1 MRRYVARRII
11 AAGVVVFAVSCL
23 VFLVLHLVPGDPAQ
37 VLLGPTATAQDL
49 MRLRHELGLDRSVPV
64 QYLTWIGHALRGD
77 FGWSYVLRRPV
88 LPEVAERFS
97 HTMILAA
104 AAMLI
109 AFPLGILLGSLA
121 AARRGAF
128 LDRLST
134 ILASVGISMPSF
146 WVGVLLIVLFSL
158 RLRLLPGSGMYSP
171 TGEGGVRDLLVH
183 LVLPAATLAFVPLA
197 IITRMMR
204 TTLVEVLREDYMRT
218 ARAKGLSEGP
228 AIVRHGLPNAFI
240 PLVTLLGFQV
250 GQLLAGGVYVETVF
264 SWPGVGQLLVN
275 AILTRDIPIVQGSIL
290 LVATTYVIIN
300 LATDLLYAVLD
311 PRLRYG

>member
-1 MRRYVARRII
+1 MRRYLARRVL
-11 AAGVVVFAVSCL
+11 AAGMVVFAVSCL
-23 VFLVLHLVPGDPAQ
+23 VFFVLHLIPGDPAQ
-37 VLLGPTATAQDL
+37 VLLGPTATSQDL
-49 MRLRHELGLDRSVPV
+49 LRLRHELGLDRSVPV
-64 QYLTWIGHALRGD
+64 QYLTWMAHVARGD

-88 LPEVAERFS
+88 LPEVAERFA
-97 HTMILAA
+97 HTLILAGG
-104 AAMLI
+104 AMII
-109 AFPLGILLGSLA
+109 AFPLGILLGSWA
-121 AARRGAF
+121 ASRRGTF
-128 LDRLST
+128 VDRLST
-134 ILASVGISMPSF
+134 VVASIGISMPSF
-146 WVGVLLIVLFSL
+146 WVGVLLIVLFSV
-158 RLRLLPGSGMYSP
+158 RLRWLPGSGMYSP
-171 TGEGGVRDLLVH
+171 TGEGGGLDLLVH
-183 LVLPAATLAFVPLA
+183 LVLPAITLALVPLA

-218 ARAKGLSEGP
+218 ARAKGLSEAP
-228 AIVRHGLPNAFI
+228 ALMRHGLPNAFI

>member
-49 MRLRHELGLDRSVPV
+49 TRLRHELGLDRSVPV

>member
-1 MRRYVARRII
+1 
-11 AAGVVVFAVSCL
+11 VVFAVSCL
-23 VFLVLHLVPGDPAQ
+23 VFFVLHLIPGDPAQ
-37 VLLGPTATAQDL
+37 VLLGPTATAEDL
-49 MRLRHELGLDRSVPV
+49 TRLRHELGLDRSFLA
-64 QYLTWIGHALRGD
+64 QYVTWMAHVGRGD
-77 FGWSYVLRRPV
+77 LGWSYVLRRPV

-97 HTMILAA
+97 HTMVLAA

-121 AARRGAF
+121 AARRGSVA
-128 LDRLST
+128 DRLAT

-158 RLRLLPGSGMYSP
+158 RLGWLPGSGMYSP
-171 TGEGGVRDLLVH
+171 RGEGGLRDLLVH
-183 LVLPAATLAFVPLA
+183 LVLPATTLALVPLA
-197 IITRMMR
+197 IVTRMMR
-204 TTLVEVLREDYMRT
+204 TTLVGVLREDYMRT
-218 ARAKGLSEGP
+218 ARAKGVAEAP
-228 AIVRHGLPNAFI
+228 AVIRHGLPNAFI
-240 PLVTLLGFQV
+240 PLLTLLGFQV

-275 AILTRDIPIVQGSIL
+275 AILTRDIPVVQGAIL
-290 LVATTYVIIN
+290 LVATTYVLIN